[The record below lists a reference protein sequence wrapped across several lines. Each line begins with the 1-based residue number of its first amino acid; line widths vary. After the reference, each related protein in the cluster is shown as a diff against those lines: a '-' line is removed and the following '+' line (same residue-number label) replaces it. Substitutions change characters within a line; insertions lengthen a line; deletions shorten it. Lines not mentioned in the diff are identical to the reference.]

1 VLENLDFPYY
11 VHKIAWPIC
20 STRGTIGRTLRMA
33 LLGQSSDDVHH
44 AGETAGGVGSFICQ
58 GCSFPVSFE
67 PAESIPRCPNCGC
80 TDFRRSSLFEQPT
93 VRNIAIT
100 RPTTKPEGWLAE
112 VRESIGEPGKYLAMF
127 ADGRTRVIELSA
139 GWSRIGRSRS
149 ADIRLDDPTVSR
161 RHAVIVQ
168 TPEGELRV
176 LDDRSMNGIRVN
188 GEAVDWSPLTDGDE
202 LQIGRYALSVI
213 ESEGSSA
220 YGDTA

>member
-1 VLENLDFPYY
+1 M
-11 VHKIAWPIC
+11 
-20 STRGTIGRTLRMA
+20 R
-33 LLGQSSDDVHH
+33 QSADDVRH

-67 PAESIPRCPNCGC
+67 PAEFIPRCPNCGG
-80 TDFRRSSLFEQPT
+80 TDFRRASLFEQPT
-93 VRNIAIT
+93 LRNIAIT
-100 RPTTKPEGWLAE
+100 RPAAKPTNWLE
-112 VRESIGEPGKYLAMF
+112 DVRASITDPGKYLAMF

-149 ADIRLDDPTVSR
+149 AEIRLDDPTVSR

-188 GEAVDWSPLTDGDE
+188 DEPVDWSPLADGDE
-202 LQIGRYALSVI
+202 LQIGRYMLSVI
-213 ESEGSSA
+213 ESTGQTE
-220 YGDTA
+220 YDETA

>member
-1 VLENLDFPYY
+1 
-11 VHKIAWPIC
+11 
-20 STRGTIGRTLRMA
+20 MA
-33 LLGQSSDDVHH
+33 LIGESAGDVHH

-67 PAESIPRCPNCGC
+67 PAESIPHCPNCGG
-80 TDFRRSSLFEQPT
+80 TDFRRASLFEQPT
-93 VRNIAIT
+93 LRNIAVT
-100 RPTTKPEGWLAE
+100 RPAAKPQGWLDG

-127 ADGRTRVIELSA
+127 ADGRTRVIELTD

-161 RHAVIVQ
+161 RHAVIVR

-188 GEAVDWSPLTDGDE
+188 GEAVDWSPLADGDE
-202 LQIGRYALSVI
+202 LQVGRYTLSVI
-213 ESEGSSA
+213 ESEGQST

>member
-1 VLENLDFPYY
+1 
-11 VHKIAWPIC
+11 
-20 STRGTIGRTLRMA
+20 MA
-33 LLGQSSDDVHH
+33 LIGQSADDVHH

-67 PAESIPRCPNCGC
+67 PAESIPLCPNCGG

-93 VRNIAIT
+93 LRNIAVT
-100 RPTTKPEGWLAE
+100 RPAAKPTDWLNG
-112 VRESIGEPGKYLAMF
+112 VRESITQPRKYLALL

-139 GWSRIGRSRS
+139 GWSRIGRSGS

-188 GEAVDWSPLTDGDE
+188 GEPVDWSPLADGDE
-202 LQIGRYALSVI
+202 LEIGRYSLSVI
-213 ESEGSSA
+213 ESAGQTG
-220 YGDTA
+220 YGNTA

>member
-1 VLENLDFPYY
+1 
-11 VHKIAWPIC
+11 
-20 STRGTIGRTLRMA
+20 MA
-33 LLGQSSDDVHH
+33 LIGQTWTDVRH

-67 PAESIPRCPNCGC
+67 PAESIPRCPNCGG
-80 TDFRRSSLFEQPT
+80 TDFRRASLFEQPT
-93 VRNIAIT
+93 LRDIAIT
-100 RPTTKPEGWLAE
+100 RPTARPANWLDG
-112 VRESIGEPGKYLAMF
+112 VRETITEPGKYLAMF
-127 ADGRTRVIELSA
+127 ADGRTRLIELST

-188 GEAVDWSPLTDGDE
+188 EEPVDWSPLADGDE
-202 LQIGRYALSVI
+202 LQIGRYTLSVV
-213 ESEGSSA
+213 ESTGQPPYDE
-220 YGDTA
+220 TA